1 MKFIAF
7 TLALFAAAC
16 SPPAGGGPEDA
27 RLKSEL
33 AAATEAARGKL
44 AYFWEHFEAPEVDE
58 YDFVLKAVLP
68 RGDGEAGEEQVWVE
82 NIARDADAVYG
93 DLSVTPQFQPGLVRG
108 DPVTFPET
116 AILDW
121 AFFRGEELIGHYT
134 TRVLLQIMP
143 PDEAE
148 IMRALFGDNPE

>member
-1 MKFIAF
+1 MAL

-27 RLKSEL
+27 RLRAEL
-33 AAATEAARGKL
+33 AAATAAARGEL
-44 AYFWEHFEAPEVDE
+44 AYFWEHFETPAEGE
-58 YDFVLKAVLP
+58 YDFVLKAALP
-68 RGDGEAGEEQVWVE
+68 RGDGEAGDEQVWVE
-82 NIARDADAVYG
+82 NIARDAEAGAVYG
-93 DLSVTPQFQPGLVRG
+93 DLSVAPQFQPGLSRG

-134 TRVLLQIMP
+134 TRVLLHVMP